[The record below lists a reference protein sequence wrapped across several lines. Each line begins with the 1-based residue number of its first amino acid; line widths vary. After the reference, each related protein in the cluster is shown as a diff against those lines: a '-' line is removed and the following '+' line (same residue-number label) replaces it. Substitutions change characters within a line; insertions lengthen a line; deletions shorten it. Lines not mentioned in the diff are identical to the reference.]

1 MYDFK
6 IRSIKQIIF
15 NNYATNLELITQRSL
30 RMSSLLILLSEFN
43 NFSFLI
49 DLIDYI
55 IQASG
60 TPTNG
65 SALLLSRVSVCITQ
79 PVYCKH
85 WRSYGHVIQTYLTYI
100 RFGKTL
106 TKFYVFFETETLD
119 RTLICLNQ
127 LQRFRFQP
135 IPMFPLQSL

>member
-55 IQASG
+55 I
-60 TPTNG
+60 
-65 SALLLSRVSVCITQ
+65 
-79 PVYCKH
+79 
-85 WRSYGHVIQTYLTYI
+85 
-100 RFGKTL
+100 
-106 TKFYVFFETETLD
+106 
-119 RTLICLNQ
+119 
-127 LQRFRFQP
+127 
-135 IPMFPLQSL
+135 